1 MHPHLARMDKSLTA
15 RLQRFAAAR
24 FSPEEAFG
32 LHLTLGVLALLLAMA
47 GFARI
52 AGAVVNGAPITELDL
67 QLAAWLHTHAH
78 ASAGLRGFLLVVT
91 HLHSTPGVLAL
102 TGLAAFWMV
111 RSGARHWMLTLLVT
125 VPGGM
130 LLNVAMKHTFARARP
145 WFEEPIVQLSTYSFP
160 SGHTVSATVLYG
172 LLACYFTRRAR
183 SWPARAAIVLAACAM
198 VALVAG
204 SRLYLGAHYL
214 SDVLAGV
221 AEGCAWLAICV
232 TGAATLRRRQA
243 ARAGGRHA
251 AGTGTSTSTS
261 SGGATNITPG
271 ES

>member
-1 MHPHLARMDKSLTA
+1 MEQTLTA
-15 RLQRFAAAR
+15 RLQRFASAR

-47 GFARI
+47 GFAEV
-52 AGAVVNGAPITELDL
+52 AEAVVDGAPITALDV

-78 ASAGLRGFLLVVT
+78 ASSALRDFMLGIT
-91 HLHSTPGVLAL
+91 HLHSTPGAL
-102 TGLAAFWMV
+102 TLAAL
-111 RSGARHWMLTLLVT
+111 GAWWFYRRGLPHWALTMLVT

-130 LLNVAMKHTFARARP
+130 LLNVAMKHAFARARP
-145 WFEEPIVQLSTYSFP
+145 QFEQPILTLSTYSFP
-160 SGHTVSATVLYG
+160 SGHSVAATLLYG
-172 LLACYFTRRAR
+172 VLACYFTRRAR
-183 SWPARAAIVLAACAM
+183 SWPARFAIIVAACLM

-214 SDVLAGV
+214 SDVLAGI

-232 TGAATLRRRQA
+232 TAAATLRRRQA
-243 ARAGGRHA
+243 ARATRNR
-251 AGTGTSTSTS
+251 S
-261 SGGATNITPG
+261 SIPE

>member
-1 MHPHLARMDKSLTA
+1 MHPHLARMDNSLTA
-15 RLQRFAAAR
+15 RLHRFALAR

-32 LHLTLGVLALLLAMA
+32 LHLTLGVLILLLAVA

-52 AGAVVNGAPITELDL
+52 AAAVVDGAPITALDL
-67 QLAAWLHTHAH
+67 QLATWLHTHAH
-78 ASAGLRGFLLVVT
+78 ASTALRSFLLVVT

-102 TGLAAFWMV
+102 TALAAAWLY
-111 RSGARHWMLTLLVT
+111 RRGERYWMLTFLVT

-130 LLNVAMKHTFARARP
+130 LLNVAMKHIFARARP
-145 WFEEPIVQLSTYSFP
+145 YFEEPIVQLSTYSFP

-172 LLACYFTRRAR
+172 LLACYLAGWAR
-183 SWPARAAIVLAACAM
+183 GWPARAAVVLAACAM

-232 TGAATLRRRQA
+232 TAAAVLRRRQGA
-243 ARAGGRHA
+243 S
-251 AGTGTSTSTS
+251 GTTIIT
-261 SGGATNITPG
+261 SGG
-271 ES
+271 S

>member
-1 MHPHLARMDKSLTA
+1 MDKSLTA

-32 LHLTLGVLALLLAMA
+32 LQLTLGVLVLLLAMA

-52 AGAVVNGAPITELDL
+52 AGAVVDGAPITELDL
-67 QLAAWLHTHAH
+67 RLAAWLHAHAH
-78 ASAGLRGFLLVVT
+78 QSDVLRNFMLGVT

-102 TGLAAFWMV
+102 TALATAWLY
-111 RSGARHWMLTLLVT
+111 RRGARRWMLTLLVT

-130 LLNVAMKHTFARARP
+130 LLNVAMKHTFERARP
-145 WFEEPIVQLSTYSFP
+145 HFDEPILTLTTYSFP
-160 SGHTVSATVLYG
+160 SGHSVAATLLYG
-172 LLACYFTRRAR
+172 VLACYFTRHAR
-183 SWPARAAIVLAACAM
+183 SWGARAAIVLAAGAM

-214 SDVLAGV
+214 SDVLAGM

-232 TGAATLRRRQA
+232 TGTATLYRRQA
-243 ARAGGRHA
+243 WRQGRDRSAQGRA
-251 AGTGTSTSTS
+251 TT
-261 SGGATNITPG
+261 
-271 ES
+271 E